1 MNVHAGETFTPF
13 VAQASHAAIRPDAPN
28 PKSVVEKQAYNK
40 AKEFES
46 VFLAIIIEQMSTG
59 TEPDAPFG
67 GGSAEKVYK
76 SMMSQQYAKSISQSG
91 GIGIADQ
98 VYAEI
103 LKAQEA
109 GAP

>member
-1 MNVHAGETFTPF
+1 MNMQTTVAVTPF
-13 VAQASHAAIRPDAPN
+13 LAQTSHPSVRSDAPE
-28 PKSVVEKQAYNK
+28 PKSAFEKQAFNK

-46 VFLAIIIEQMSTG
+46 VFLAMFVEQMSTG

-76 SMMSQQYAKSISQSG
+76 SMMSQQYAKSIAGSG

-98 VYAEI
+98 VYSEI

-109 GAP
+109 GTP